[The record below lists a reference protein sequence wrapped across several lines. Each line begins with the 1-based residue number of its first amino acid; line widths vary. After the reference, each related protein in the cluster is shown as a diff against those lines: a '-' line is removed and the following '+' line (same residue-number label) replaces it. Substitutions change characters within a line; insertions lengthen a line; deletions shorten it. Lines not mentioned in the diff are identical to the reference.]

1 MTFIRFLLWATFLSI
16 CGTFLILASA
26 FLYLSPGLP
35 DVEAL
40 REVKLQT
47 PLRVYSADQK
57 LIAEFG
63 EKRRTPIKYSEL
75 PELMIKAFVAA
86 EDNRFYSHHG
96 VDPKGLARAAVQL
109 LQSGSIRTGGSTI
122 TMQVARNFFLSR
134 ERVFSR
140 KFNEILLALQIERE
154 LPKEEI
160 LELYLNKIYL
170 GNRAYGVAA
179 AAQVYY
185 GKSLDE
191 LNLAEIA
198 MIAGLPKAPSKY
210 NPIVN
215 PDRALERRNW
225 ILHRMNELGFIDE
238 QQYNQAKEA
247 SAVAKYH
254 GLTIELNSPYLAE
267 MVRKAMVD
275 RYGPNAYTDGYSVY
289 TTINSS
295 NQEMAT
301 QSLQDG
307 LVEYEWRHG
316 YRGPEKQMPP
326 EAGFDQ
332 EKWQQALKKVS
343 TIGRLVPAIVTS
355 LDKKTATILTKKGEQ
370 TLSWDG
376 LKWARLHKTVNSLG
390 PAPKK
395 AADILAVG
403 DLIRTI
409 QVGETLYLA
418 QIPKVQGALVSLRPS
433 DAAVTA
439 IVGGFDFNRSK
450 FNRATQAS
458 RQPGSNFKPFLYS
471 AALENG
477 YTAAST
483 VNDAP
488 IIYNDTSTNKA
499 WRPKNSSGKFLGPT
513 RLRKALYQSRNLVSI
528 RLLQA
533 LGINKMLSYVD
544 KFGFD
549 PEALPRDLSLSLGSG
564 AMTPIDLAKGYASL
578 ANGGYRVEPYFID
591 HIEHLGNTVYQAQ
604 PYLAGSVEEG
614 EAFKPAPRIMDERAN
629 YILYTMLQD
638 VIKRGTGRRALV
650 LKRSDIAGKT
660 GTTNDQVDAWF
671 SGFNSDLTT
680 TVWVGYDQP
689 STLGRREFG
698 GTAALPIWIKY
709 MGLALAGKPEHPL
722 KQPDGLV
729 KVKIN
734 ANTGKPTQASAH
746 DTIFEIFRTELAPKY
761 DPSSE
766 LPGLDD
772 EGALKTEDIF

>member
-1 MTFIRFLLWATFLSI
+1 MET
-16 CGTFLILASA
+16 
-26 FLYLSPGLP
+26 
-35 DVEAL
+35 L

-63 EKRRTPIKYSEL
+63 EKRRTPIKYSDL
-75 PELMIKAFVAA
+75 PELLIKAFVAA

-96 VDPKGLARAAVQL
+96 VDPKGLARAAVEL

-154 LPKEEI
+154 LSKEEV

-185 GKSLDE
+185 GKDLNELSLE
-191 LNLAEIA
+191 EIA
-198 MIAGLPKAPSKY
+198 MIAGLPKAPSRY

-215 PDRALERRNW
+215 PERALERRNW
-225 ILHRMNELGFIDE
+225 ILHRMNELGFIND
-238 QQYNQAKEA
+238 QQFQQASNT

-254 GLTIELNSPYLAE
+254 GLTIELYAPYLAE

-275 RYGPNAYTDGYSVY
+275 RYGPSAYTDGYSVY
-289 TTINSS
+289 TTISSS
-295 NQEMAT
+295 NQLMAT
-301 QSLQDG
+301 QALQDG

-326 EAGFDQ
+326 EAGFDL
-332 EKWQQALKKVS
+332 EKWQQALNKVS
-343 TIGRLVPAIVTS
+343 PIGRLVPAIVTS
-355 LDKKTATILTKKGEQ
+355 LDENSATVLTDSGEQ

-395 AADILAVG
+395 AADVLAVG

-409 QVGETLYLA
+409 QVDKTLYLA

-433 DAAVTA
+433 DAAVKA
-439 IVGGFDFNRSK
+439 LVGGFDFNLSK
-450 FNRATQAS
+450 FNRATQAA

-533 LGINKMLSYVD
+533 LGINKMLSYVN

-549 PEALPRDLSLSLGSG
+549 QEHLPRDLSLSLGSG

-591 HIEHLGNTVYQAQ
+591 HIERLNKPVYQAQ
-604 PYLAGSVEEG
+604 PYLAGSVEAG
-614 EAFKPAPRIMDERAN
+614 GAFKPAPRIMDERAN

-671 SGFNSDLTT
+671 SGFNGDLTT

-709 MGLALAGKPEHPL
+709 MAKALEGKSERPL

-746 DTIFEIFRTELAPKY
+746 NTIFEIFRTEFVPKY